1 MRWASTAPPNL
12 RARRRSS
19 SRRWAFVLLSGM
31 SGSPSRTLPT
41 STASRWGSS
50 SRTWARSGSGSN
62 RSTPGGPPAA
72 SSARRTVRQRHVM
85 QRGGAPRRQR
95 GQAHGAA
102 EERNAKA
109 AGYLPAANLWQDLE
123 GVSSTSKPQDVI
135 DYCNEWGNAVIAAGF
150 LHGLYVGYDAILS
163 AQELYALPTVRSYWS
178 DFGNRSVAIRG
189 FAMKQLT
196 NDTVIPDLPFP
207 IDLDLVHADMLGAR
221 PTWMMADGIAV

>member
-1 MRWASTAPPNL
+1 MPTVAPCSDAVGFDCSAKLTSQTAKQLAAMGFRFAVRYVGLSQPNAADIDSIEMGIIL
-12 RARRRSS
+12 EDIGAL
-19 SRRWAFVLLSGM
+19 WLVQHPLNPGW
-31 SGSPSRTLPT
+31 SPSGQL
-41 STASRWGSS
+41 
-50 SRTWARSGSGSN
+50 
-62 RSTPGGPPAA
+62 
-72 SSARRTVRQRHVM
+72 
-85 QRGGAPRRQR
+85 
-95 GQAHGAA
+95 GQAHGTAA
-102 EERNAKA
+102 ARNAKA